1 MSPAKTSK
9 LAIIPLTPDR
19 WDDFETLFG
28 KNGACAGCWC
38 TWWRMGQS
46 EWLAKKGD
54 GTKRTM
60 RALVKKGPPPG
71 LLAYAGDE
79 AVGWCA
85 VAPREDYP
93 RLSRSKILAPVDGA
107 PVWSV
112 TCFFVKRDWR
122 RRGVTVALLKEATRW
137 VAKRGGRLLE
147 GYPTDTDEEQPA
159 AFVYHGLLS
168 AFRRA
173 GFREVAR
180 RSKTRPIVRRKAA
193 IAPEDSP

>member
-1 MSPAKTSK
+1 M
-9 LAIIPLTPDR
+9 TPDR
-19 WDDFETLFG
+19 WDDFEALFG

-46 EWLAKKGD
+46 EWLATKGD
-54 GTKRTM
+54 GTKRKM

-71 LLAYAGDE
+71 LLAYTGDE

-85 VAPREDYP
+85 LARRGDYP
-93 RLSRSKILAPVDGA
+93 RLARSKILAPVDDA

-112 TCFFVKRDWR
+112 TCFFVRRDWR
-122 RRGVTVALLKEATRW
+122 RRGVTVALLKHAAHWVATR
-137 VAKRGGRLLE
+137 RGRLLE
-147 GYPTDTDEEQPA
+147 GYPTDTKKDQPA
-159 AFVYHGLLS
+159 AFVFHGLLG

-180 RSKTRPIVRRKAA
+180 RSKSRPIVRRKAA
-193 IAPEDSP
+193 AR